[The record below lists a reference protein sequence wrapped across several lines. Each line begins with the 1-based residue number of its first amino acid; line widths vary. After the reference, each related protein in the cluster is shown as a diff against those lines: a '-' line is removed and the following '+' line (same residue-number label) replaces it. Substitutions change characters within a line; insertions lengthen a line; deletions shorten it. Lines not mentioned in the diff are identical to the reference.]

1 MNFETNR
8 VLITGANGW
17 LGKSLVDCLLNGI
30 ENSHEIDK
38 PDKKLKIKC
47 LYMKGEDC
55 SFLKKKS
62 KNITFVQGDITNI
75 NDCLKF
81 TDNAKGAILFHCAGV
96 IHPKKTSQFF
106 DVNLLGTKNIIN
118 ASVSGKIKKIIFVS
132 SNSPCGVNPSPEH
145 VFDENCN
152 YNPYFEYG
160 RSKMLMEKLI
170 KETYNRGMIETVII
184 RPPWFYGPNQPS
196 RQTRFYKMIKEGKV
210 PIIGDGEN
218 KRSMACTINISQ
230 GLIRA
235 AISSKASGET
245 YWIADSEP
253 YSFNYII
260 DTIRSVM
267 DNEFNMN
274 CKNSEIRLPS
284 FVSSL
289 AFHLDKI
296 IQGVGLYNKEIH
308 VLSEM
313 DKTISCSIEKA
324 KNDLGYIPT
333 FDLYNGTLISIK
345 SIISK
350 F

>member
-1 MNFETNR
+1 MNFETNK

-38 PDKKLKIKC
+38 PDKNLKIKC
-47 LYMKGEDC
+47 LYMKDEDC
-55 SFLKKKS
+55 SSLKKKS
-62 KNITFVQGDITNI
+62 KNITFVQGDVTNI
-75 NDCLKF
+75 DDCLKF
-81 TDNAKGAILFHCAGV
+81 TNNAKGAILFHCAGV

-170 KETYNRGMIETVII
+170 KETYNRGMMETVII

-235 AISSKASGET
+235 AISSKANGET
-245 YWIADSEP
+245 YWIADSKP

-260 DTIRSVM
+260 
-267 DNEFNMN
+267 
-274 CKNSEIRLPS
+274 
-284 FVSSL
+284 
-289 AFHLDKI
+289 
-296 IQGVGLYNKEIH
+296 
-308 VLSEM
+308 
-313 DKTISCSIEKA
+313 
-324 KNDLGYIPT
+324 
-333 FDLYNGTLISIK
+333 
-345 SIISK
+345 
-350 F
+350 